1 MGTVGGRA
9 ERKNTVNAILRYEI
23 LKSKLKNVELCF
35 DTQNTRF
42 IFGGTPTGCAC
53 LLNHSCV
60 SLCRIKSFSLSE
72 YFGLCSLLFEFSDL
86 FLTVI
91 IQSYPETYPYP
102 GHSLTCLLEA
112 LVKMQRLINFS

>member
-1 MGTVGGRA
+1 MGTVGGRT
-9 ERKNTVNAILRYEI
+9 EKKNTVNAILRYKI
-23 LKSKLKNVELCF
+23 LKSKLKNVELNF
-35 DTQNTRF
+35 DTQNTRC
-42 IFGGTPTGCAC
+42 IFGGTPAGCGC

-60 SLCRIKSFSLSE
+60 SFCRIKSFNLSE
-72 YFGLCSLLFEFSDL
+72 YFGLCGLFFEFSDL

-102 GHSLTCLLEA
+102 GHSLTCFLEA